1 MKKLNELL
9 DKLFVYQLKNE
20 GNPEITGIEMDSR
33 NVESGNLFVCIKGAN
48 FDGHEYVDDVV
59 RKGAT
64 AIVAEEMV
72 ETTVP
77 VILVR
82 DSRHALAVLSD
93 QFYDHPTH
101 QLQLIGVT
109 GTNGKTTITHILD
122 KMFQD
127 QGNRTGV
134 IGTIEMR
141 INNQKYPVANTTP
154 ESPFLQKAF
163 AKMVDENVDGAFM
176 EVSSHAL
183 EMGRVRGCDF
193 DIAIF
198 TNLSQ
203 DHLDYHKTMDQYLQA
218 KGLLFSQLGNTY
230 GNRKEKLAVL
240 NEDDPATA
248 KYKKVTAVQIM
259 TYGIENDSD
268 VMAKD
273 ISITGKGTTFQLHTL
288 RGIYKVQMK
297 LIGKFSVYNVLA
309 AVTAG
314 IAAGLDE
321 QKMVESVERL
331 EGVPGRFEVVDGGQP
346 YTVIVDYAHTPDSL
360 ENVLTTIREFVEGK
374 ISVIVGCGGDRDRTK
389 RPLMAKIAV
398 DHSDLA
404 IFTSDN
410 PRTEDPLQ
418 ILKDM
423 EEGVEAGSYTSI
435 IDRKAAIEYAIDIA
449 GENDVILIAGKGHE
463 TYQIIGNNTID
474 FDDREIAREAIQ
486 KHNIQDPSK

>member
-9 DKLFVYQLKNE
+9 EHLFVYQLKNE

-33 NVESGNLFVCIKGAN
+33 NVEKGNLFVCIKGAN
-48 FDGHEYVDDVV
+48 FDSHEYVDDVV
-59 RKGAT
+59 KRGASV
-64 AIVAEEMV
+64 IVAEKMV

-82 DSRHALAVLSD
+82 DSRHTLAVLSD

-101 QLQLIGVT
+101 RLQLIGVT

-122 KMFQD
+122 KMFQE
-127 QGNRTGV
+127 QNHRTGV

-141 INNQKYPVANTTP
+141 INNQTYPVANTTP
-154 ESPFLQKAF
+154 EAPFLQKAF
-163 AKMVDENVDGAFM
+163 AKMVAEKVDGAFM

-193 DIAIF
+193 DIAVF

-203 DHLDYHKTMDQYLQA
+203 DHLDYHKTMEQYLQA

-230 GNRKEKLAVL
+230 GNKKKKVAVL
-240 NEDDPATA
+240 NEDDAATV
-248 KYKKVTAVQIM
+248 KYKKLTAAQIM
-259 TYGIENDSD
+259 TYGIENNSD
-268 VMAKD
+268 VMAKE
-273 ISITGKGTTFQLHTL
+273 ISITGRGTTFQLHTL
-288 RGIYKVQMK
+288 KDTYNIQMK

-309 AVTAG
+309 AITAG

-321 QKMVESVERL
+321 QKMIESVERL
-331 EGVPGRFEVVDGGQP
+331 EGVPGRFEVVDAGQP

-360 ENVLTTIREFVEGK
+360 ENVLTTVNEFAEGNV
-374 ISVIVGCGGDRDRTK
+374 SVIVGCGGDRDRTK
-389 RPLMAKIAV
+389 RPMMAKIAV
-398 DHSDLA
+398 DNSDLA

-410 PRTEDPLQ
+410 PRTEDPRI
-418 ILKDM
+418 ILKNM
-423 EEGVEAGSYTSI
+423 EAGVDEGSYTSI
-435 IDRKAAIEYAIDIA
+435 IDRKAAIEYAIENA
-449 GENDVILIAGKGHE
+449 EENDVILIAGKGHE

-474 FDDREIAREAIQ
+474 FDDRELAREAI
-486 KHNIQDPSK
+486 KKYK